1 MMTNRRKKYDPEFK
15 RMIVELYENGKSAI
29 EISEEFEIGK
39 DLVYQWRKALQ
50 KDGDQSFPGNGKVN
64 RTPEQEEIHQLKKA
78 LREAQLERDILKK
91 AVTIFSKNDNR
102 HTN

>member
-1 MMTNRRKKYDPEFK
+1 MTNRRKKYDPEFK
-15 RMIVELYENGKSAI
+15 RMIVELFENGKSAI

-39 DLVYQWRKALQ
+39 DLVYQWKNALQ
-50 KDGDQSFPGNGKVN
+50 KDRDQSFPGNGKVN